1 MSNAKLENLS
11 EQERTAVL
19 EILNQIT
26 KTGSSSKLDNIL
38 NEDWDEIPVDIHTF
52 LHDKRYLG
60 NALYDN
66 EGRFTIFPYWESKLE
81 EIFPDN
87 ISTRYNTIILTGAIG
102 LGKSTIAVICLL
114 YMLYRLLCLK
124 DPYLYYGLQPIDKI
138 TISFMNVTLENARGV
153 ALDKMNQMILASEW
167 FMSHGEMRGISNFE
181 YAPNKH
187 IELIAASSN
196 NQIIGRAVFCLDG
209 DTIISTVDGD
219 KQIKDLENTITQV
232 YCINELGDVVLS
244 EPCEIKQTAKTSDIY
259 EIELDGGAIL
269 RCTPNHRFML
279 KDGSYKEAQYLTEL
293 DNLKALHG
301 NIKIKSINRIKL
313 ESTIPMYDVIN
324 SNPYHNFLVKA
335 DSKYIVSHN
344 CSFEDEVNFSA
355 NTTDVE
361 KMKKKMKSII
371 SQVDARMK
379 SRFLRGTY
387 LPTLN
392 IIASSKNSD
401 QSFLD
406 EYINTKKKNE
416 SKNTLI
422 VDEPQWVVDNR
433 KDSDTKFFVAV
444 GNKFLANELLPLDA
458 SETLVEEYRA
468 KGYTI
473 LRVPIGYYENFLD
486 NIDGALTD
494 IAGISTA
501 SSLKYIS
508 GIRWNEIKTN
518 TYKNPFIKEIIE
530 VGNGKDDFSQ
540 YSDFFDLSAV
550 PSAVKRKPL
559 FIHLDMSKT
568 GDKTGISGVYII
580 GKKPS
585 VENVDS
591 SRELFYQVAFSVSIK
606 APKGRE
612 ISFDKN
618 RTFIRWLRSQGFNI
632 RGISADTYQS
642 AQIMQQLTADNFNVS
657 TISVDR
663 VDRNTRQCLPYAYLK
678 STIYERRL
686 VVYDNCPFLTEEVL
700 GLERESD
707 GSVEHPEHGT
717 MGSKD
722 AIDSVCGALW
732 NASQHAEEYGYEY
745 GENVELFTEFNSE
758 SDTDEIAEFEL
769 QLMSRNKAHT
779 EHTEGY
785 EQFGINPPEDFE
797 MGVSEGVFIW

>member
-1 MSNAKLENLS
+1 
-11 EQERTAVL
+11 
-19 EILNQIT
+19 
-26 KTGSSSKLDNIL
+26 
-38 NEDWDEIPVDIHTF
+38 
-52 LHDKRYLG
+52 
-60 NALYDN
+60 
-66 EGRFTIFPYWESKLE
+66 
-81 EIFPDN
+81 
-87 ISTRYNTIILTGAIG
+87 
-102 LGKSTIAVICLL
+102 
-114 YMLYRLLCLK
+114 
-124 DPYLYYGLQPIDKI
+124 
-138 TISFMNVTLENARGV
+138 
-153 ALDKMNQMILASEW
+153 
-167 FMSHGEMRGISNFE
+167 MSHGEMKGISNLE
-181 YAPNKH
+181 YIPNKH

-209 DTIISTVDGD
+209 DTTISTIDGD

-232 YCINELGDVVLS
+232 YCIDEFGDVVLS
-244 EPCEIKQTAKTSDIY
+244 KPCEIKQTAKTSDIY
-259 EIELDGGAIL
+259 EIELEDGTIL
-269 RCTPNHRFML
+269 KCTSNHKFML
-279 KDGSYKEAQYLTEL
+279 KDGSYKEAQYLIEL
-293 DNLKALHG
+293 DDLKALHG
-301 NIKIKSINRIKL
+301 NIKIKSINRVKL
-313 ESTIPMYDVIN
+313 ESAIPVYDVVD
-324 SNPYHNFLVKA
+324 SKPYHNFLVKTNL
-335 DSKYIVSHN
+335 KYIVSHN

-361 KMKKKMKSII
+361 KMKKKMKSLI

-379 SRFLRGTY
+379 SRFMRGTY

-406 EYINTKKKNE
+406 EYINAKKKNE
-416 SKNTLI
+416 SKTTLI
-422 VDEPQWVVDNR
+422 VDEPQWVVDSR

-458 SETLVEEYRA
+458 SEALVEEYRA

-518 TYKNPFIKEIIE
+518 SYKNPFVKEIIE

-568 GDKTGISGVYII
+568 GDKTGISGIYII

-707 GSVEHPEHGT
+707 GSIEHPEHGT

-722 AIDSVCGALW
+722 SIDAVCGALW

-797 MGVSEGVFIW
+797 MGVSEGVFI

>member
-1 MSNAKLENLS
+1 MK
-11 EQERTAVL
+11 V
-19 EILNQIT
+19 
-26 KTGSSSKLDNIL
+26 
-38 NEDWDEIPVDIHTF
+38 
-52 LHDKRYLG
+52 
-60 NALYDN
+60 
-66 EGRFTIFPYWESKLE
+66 
-81 EIFPDN
+81 
-87 ISTRYNTIILTGAIG
+87 
-102 LGKSTIAVICLL
+102 
-114 YMLYRLLCLK
+114 
-124 DPYLYYGLQPIDKI
+124 
-138 TISFMNVTLENARGV
+138 
-153 ALDKMNQMILASEW
+153 
-167 FMSHGEMRGISNFE
+167 
-181 YAPNKH
+181 
-187 IELIAASSN
+187 
-196 NQIIGRAVFCLDG
+196 
-209 DTIISTVDGD
+209 
-219 KQIKDLENTITQV
+219 
-232 YCINELGDVVLS
+232 
-244 EPCEIKQTAKTSDIY
+244 
-259 EIELDGGAIL
+259 
-269 RCTPNHRFML
+269 
-279 KDGSYKEAQYLTEL
+279 
-293 DNLKALHG
+293 
-301 NIKIKSINRIKL
+301 KSINRVKL
-313 ESTIPMYDVIN
+313 ETAIPMYDVID
-324 SNPYHNFLVKA
+324 SNPYHNFLVKTN
-335 DSKYIVSHN
+335 SYYIASHN
-344 CSFEDEVNFSA
+344 CNFTDEVNFSA

-361 KMKKKMKSII
+361 KMKKKMKSLI

-416 SKNTLI
+416 SKKTLI
-422 VDEPQWVVDNR
+422 VDEPQWIVDNR

-458 SETLVEEYRA
+458 SESLVEEYRA
-468 KGYTI
+468 KGYNI

-518 TYKNPFIKEIIE
+518 SYKNPFVKEIIE

-559 FIHLDMSKT
+559 FIHLDMSKK
-568 GDKTGISGVYII
+568 GDKTGISGIYII

-707 GSVEHPEHGT
+707 GSIEHPEHGT

-722 AIDSVCGALW
+722 SIDAVCGALW

-758 SDTDEIAEFEL
+758 SDTNEIAEFEL

>member
-87 ISTRYNTIILTGAIG
+87 VSTRYNTIILTGAIG

-114 YMLYRLLCLK
+114 YLLYRLLCLK

-138 TISFMNVTLENARGV
+138 SVSFLNITIENARGV
-153 ALDKMNQMILASEW
+153 ALDKLNQMILSSEW
-167 FMSHGEMRGISNFE
+167 FMSHGEMKGISNLE
-181 YAPNKH
+181 YIPNKH

-196 NQIIGRAVFCLDG
+196 NQIIGRAIF
-209 DTIISTVDGD
+209 
-219 KQIKDLENTITQV
+219 
-232 YCINELGDVVLS
+232 
-244 EPCEIKQTAKTSDIY
+244 A
-259 EIELDGGAIL
+259 
-269 RCTPNHRFML
+269 
-279 KDGSYKEAQYLTEL
+279 
-293 DNLKALHG
+293 
-301 NIKIKSINRIKL
+301 
-313 ESTIPMYDVIN
+313 
-324 SNPYHNFLVKA
+324 
-335 DSKYIVSHN
+335 
-344 CSFEDEVNFSA
+344 SFEDEVNFSA

-361 KMKKKMKSII
+361 KMKKKMKSLI

-416 SKNTLI
+416 SKKTLI
-422 VDEPQWVVDNR
+422 VDEPQWIVDNR

-458 SETLVEEYRA
+458 SEALVEEYRA
-468 KGYTI
+468 KGYNI

-518 TYKNPFIKEIIE
+518 SYKNPFIKEIIE

-632 RGISADTYQS
+632 RGVSADTYQS

-722 AIDSVCGALW
+722 SIDAVCGALW